1 MNNSCYNLL
10 LISHNPFH
18 IDGELMD
25 IVKNV
30 STWLCIMCVV
40 FSTTTTNILHLHTR
54 KSLILSSSCF
64 FFFLHL
70 AESRSHLNFS
80 TFKRPILQSR
90 FLIGVFIPNQD
101 LRKANIFNSPSSHLT
116 AITAFVISCL
126 LLQTP
131 LIGCCISLDHAAATA
146 AADEVTQD

>member
-1 MNNSCYNLL
+1 MNNSCYNRL

-18 IDGELMD
+18 IDGELLD

-30 STWLCIMCVV
+30 SNWLCIMCVV
-40 FSTTTTNILHLHTR
+40 FSTTTANILHLTR
-54 KSLILSSSCF
+54 KSLILSFSSC

-70 AESRSHLNFS
+70 AESRSHFNVS

-90 FLIGVFIPNQD
+90 FLIGVFILNQD
-101 LRKANIFNSPSSHLT
+101 LRKANIFNSPSSHLK

-146 AADEVTQD
+146 AAAEVTQD

>member
-1 MNNSCYNLL
+1 MNNSCYNQL

-18 IDGELMD
+18 IDGELLD

-30 STWLCIMCVV
+30 SNWLCIMCVV
-40 FSTTTTNILHLHTR
+40 FSTTTANILHLTR
-54 KSLILSSSCF
+54 KSLILSFSSR

-70 AESRSHLNFS
+70 AESRSHFNFS

-90 FLIGVFIPNQD
+90 FLIGVFILNQD
-101 LRKANIFNSPSSHLT
+101 LRKANIFNSPSSHLK

-146 AADEVTQD
+146 AADEVSQD

>member
-1 MNNSCYNLL
+1 MNNSCYKLL

-25 IVKNV
+25 IVNNV
-30 STWLCIMCVV
+30 SNWLCIMCVV
-40 FSTTTTNILHLHTR
+40 FSTTTTTNILHLHTR
-54 KSLILSSSCF
+54 KSLILSSSSS
-64 FFFLHL
+64 FFLHL

-90 FLIGVFIPNQD
+90 FLIGVFILNQD

-146 AADEVTQD
+146 AADEVTPD